1 MFYDNFE
8 RVCKERKSNP
18 SRACLDAGMKVNR
31 PANWKA
37 TGALPKQDEL
47 ERLAKVLK
55 CEVADFFRSETAPP
69 KFHTVYDALAYQSY
83 KDDEAYK
90 SALERMTPPETEVDD
105 DDEEECLVYKGNIYY
120 PDTDEYY
127 VVALMTTLGRRQHH
141 EFMDLVYDF
150 VDERGLDDREERE

>member
-8 RVCKERKSNP
+8 RVCKERRSNP

-69 KFHTVYDALAYQSY
+69 KFHTVYDALAYQSC

-90 SALERMTPPETEVDD
+90 SALERMTPSETEVD
-105 DDEEECLVYKGNIYY
+105 DDEEECLVYKGHIYY

>member
-55 CEVADFFRSETAPP
+55 CEVADFFRPETAPP
-69 KFHTVYDALAYQSY
+69 KFHTVYDALAYQSC

-90 SALERMTPPETEVDD
+90 SALERTTSFETGVA
-105 DDEEECLVYKGNIYY
+105 DEHIGCMSYKGELYF
-120 PDTDEYY
+120 PDTDEVY
-127 VVALMTTLGRRQHH
+127 VVDLMGRLSRRQRH

-150 VDERGLDDREERE
+150 VDERGLDDREGRE

>member
-69 KFHTVYDALAYQSY
+69 KFHTVYDALAYQSC

-90 SALERMTPPETEVDD
+90 SALERMTPPETEVD

-127 VVALMTTLGRRQHH
+127 VVALMTTLGRRQRH

-150 VDERGLDDREERE
+150 ADERGLDDEEGLQ

>member
-18 SRACLDAGMKVNR
+18 SRVCLDAGLKVNR

-55 CEVADFFRSETAPP
+55 CEVADFFRPETAPP
-69 KFHTVYDALAYQSY
+69 KFHTVYDALAYQSC
-83 KDDEAYK
+83 KDAEARD
-90 SALERMTPPETEVDD
+90 SALETEVDD
-105 DDEEECLVYKGNIYY
+105 DDVEECLEYDGRIYF

-127 VVALMTTLGRRQHH
+127 VVALMTSLGRRQHH
-141 EFMDLVYDF
+141 EFMNLVYDF

>member
-18 SRACLDAGMKVNR
+18 SRACLDAGMKANR

-69 KFHTVYDALAYQSY
+69 KFHTVYDALAYQSC
-83 KDDEAYK
+83 KDTEAYN
-90 SALERMTPPETEVDD
+90 SALERMTSFETGVA
-105 DDEEECLVYKGNIYY
+105 DEYADCMSYKGELFF
-120 PDTDEYY
+120 PDSDEVY
-127 VVALMTTLGRRQHH
+127 VVDLMGRLGRRQRH

>member
-69 KFHTVYDALAYQSY
+69 KFHTVYDALAYQSC

-90 SALERMTPPETEVDD
+90 SALERMTSFETGVA
-105 DDEEECLVYKGNIYY
+105 DEHIGCMSYKGELYF
-120 PDTDEYY
+120 PDTDEVY
-127 VVALMTTLGRRQHH
+127 VVDLMGRLSRRQRH

-150 VDERGLDDREERE
+150 ADERGLDDKEGLQ